1 MSLNSKP
8 ATRRTVLIGAATLS
22 GLPLLA
28 VSTEAAAAGIS
39 QADAK
44 YQTTPKGAAQCSK
57 CLYWVPGATPKAAGK
72 CKVVAGAILP
82 QGWCQLYAQKAGA

>member
-1 MSLNSKP
+1 MNPTSRP
-8 ATRRTVLIGAATLS
+8 ATRRRLLIGAAALG

-28 VSTEAAAAGIS
+28 AATGASAAGIS

-44 YQTTPKGAAQCSK
+44 YQPTPKGAQQCSK
-57 CLYWVPGATPKAAGK
+57 CLYFVPGAKPKAAGT

-82 QGWCQLYAQKAGA
+82 QGWCQLYGPKPGA